1 MFLPS
6 IQHFTIIK
14 TNQLKIVE
22 IMNKNCSLLTYTN
35 FMPSF
40 KSNGVACPS
49 KERLLLNRNTLR
61 FRAYSRQKEKMAIRH
76 FLLKHDY
83 KLYNY

>member
-1 MFLPS
+1 MS
-6 IQHFTIIK
+6 
-14 TNQLKIVE
+14 
-22 IMNKNCSLLTYTN
+22 
-35 FMPSF
+35 SF

-83 KLYNY
+83 KLTTTEPQILGGKLIYLWLTCSMYIKPQTCRRI